1 MSPLWSFLAS
11 LLSGTLGAMGMGGG
25 GVLLLVLVFFGMD
38 QLAAQGVNLL
48 MIIPVGLLGLLFHHK
63 NGLVEKKSAWPLLW
77 GGIPGVALGFWLAG
91 TLDTGVLRLCFG
103 GLIIVL
109 GLREVWIGIRII
121 RREGWHLLTGRQ
133 R

>member
-1 MSPLWSFLAS
+1 MSPLWSFLGS

-48 MIIPVGLLGLLFHHK
+48 MIIPVGLLGLLFHRK